1 MRITFQP
8 VRQIQSGFALL
19 IVLTF
24 LLVSLLVF
32 ASVMSWVFTTAKITQ
47 RNNTFNQ
54 SQAAAESA
62 TEYVISQMLNDFKGL
77 CLNSS
82 TVYEAL
88 PPTPTGDWP
97 VQYTFSATNGD
108 GNHVFVSIG
117 PTNWTVLPSLYTGLQ
132 GLGQN
137 CVIACTAT
145 PQGLPVNVPATVSQ
159 TVWFGSI
166 PMCQY
171 AVFYNVVL
179 EINPGDTFTI
189 AGRVHCNTNM
199 YCTGAAANKLL
210 TFQSNVDA
218 AGTVSNTPSPLDPIN
233 GPPGGNRSGNVVY
246 SSGPPMQGRDTL
258 NLPLGNASTNYS
270 FAALESLLQMPP
282 ATYALGTAAAY
293 TTNGQVYFAN
303 EADFVITNDA
313 ATGTNITVLYQN
325 QNLASPN
332 YLLTV
337 LPDAIGNI
345 ITNKSITTNGTINKT
360 YITNYNYI
368 TNFYFSYVT
377 NDIFYDYRE
386 SAPVKAIQFDVGQF
400 GAWLS
405 KTNIRG
411 GWQYEDKNANSGG
424 TTAKG
429 NVICSVYFF
438 NSVKPVKGSNLP
450 AIRLVNG
457 AQLPTNTYNNGSS
470 TLQARGLGIATA
482 QPIYVQGN
490 YNVTV
495 NNNTF
500 AYALGSTTNGC
511 TLPASLIGDAVT
523 LLSSSF
529 ADYTSSATA
538 PLKPTPTQNAI
549 TLNAAC
555 FEGIVPSDGGDYSGG
570 LENFLRLLENWGT
583 KTINYNGSIV
593 VMFPSTY
600 ATNHWGGSYY
610 GAPLRA
616 WGFDATFLQASKQ
629 PPLFPSLKADARS
642 AWTYK

>member
-8 VRQIQSGFALL
+8 VRQSQSGFALL

-24 LLVSLLVF
+24 LLVSLVVF
-32 ASVMSWVFTTAKITQ
+32 GSVMYWVSTNANITQ
-47 RNNTFNQ
+47 RNNVFNQ
-54 SQAAAESA
+54 SEAAAESA
-62 TEYVISQMLNDFKGL
+62 TEYVISQMLSDFKNL
-77 CLNSS
+77 SLNPS
-82 TVYEAL
+82 TVYEPL
-88 PPTPTGDWP
+88 SPPTGDWP
-97 VQYTFSATNGD
+97 VKYTFSATNGD
-108 GNHVFVSIG
+108 GNPVFVSIG
-117 PTNWTVLPSLYTGLQ
+117 PTNWTTLPSLYTGLQ

-145 PQGLPVNVPATVSQ
+145 PQGLPVNVPATVCQ

-179 EINPGDTFTI
+179 EINPGAAFNI
-189 AGRVHCNTNM
+189 AGRVHCNTNI
-199 YCTGAAANKLL
+199 YCTGSSSSAPL
-210 TFQSNVDA
+210 TFSSNVDA
-218 AGTVSNTPSPLDPIN
+218 AGIVTNVPSPLDPQN
-233 GPPGGNRSGNVVY
+233 VGRSGNVVFP
-246 SSGPPMQGRDTL
+246 SGQPMQGRDTL

-270 FAALESLLQMPP
+270 FAAIESLLQLPP

-293 TTNGQVYFAN
+293 STNGQVYFAN
-303 EADFVITNDA
+303 DADFVITNDA

-337 LPDAIGNI
+337 LPDAVGNI

-360 YITNYNYI
+360 YITNYTYI
-368 TNFYFSYVT
+368 TNFYYSYVT

-386 SAPVKAIQFDVGQF
+386 GAAVKVIQLDVGKF

-405 KTNIRG
+405 NTNSRG
-411 GWQYEDKNANSGG
+411 GWQYEVDNASGS
-424 TTAKG
+424 TSKG
-429 NVICSVYFF
+429 NVICSAYFF
-438 NSVKPVKGSNLP
+438 NSVNPVAKSVLP

-457 AQLPTNTYNNGSS
+457 AQLPTNTYN
-470 TLQARGLGIATA
+470 TLPARGFGVATA

-500 AYALGSTTNGC
+500 AYTLGSTTNGC
-511 TLPASLIGDAVT
+511 TLPACLIGDAVT

-529 ADYTSSATA
+529 VDYTSSATA
-538 PLKPTPTQNAI
+538 PLNPTPTQSSI

-555 FEGIVPSDGGDYSGG
+555 FEGIVPSNGTYYSGG
-570 LENFLRLLENWGT
+570 LENFLRLLESWGG
-583 KTINYNGSIV
+583 KTVNYNGSIV

-600 ATNHWGGSYY
+600 ATNHWGGTYY
-610 GAPLRA
+610 GAPNRA
-616 WGFDATFLQASKQ
+616 WGFDPMFMQASKQ

-642 AWTYK
+642 AWTYQ